1 MENITKE
8 HRVVSLK
15 APNVKYNLGYGDRRY
30 RFKERIEK
38 QFPDDILFLTLPL
51 PNSSSIVI
59 RCATLEEKPLTQCF
73 TENTAVKY
81 AAKTMKN
88 DMHHRQFTPFS
99 NIFKT

>member
-30 RFKERIEK
+30 RFKERTEK
-38 QFPDDILFLTLPL
+38 QFPDILFLTLPF

-59 RCATLEEKPLTQCF
+59 SRTTLEEKPLTQCF
-73 TENTAVKY
+73 TEDTAVKY